1 MLTSYHVVVL
11 ANAASDGT
19 AISPAPAGV
28 RYRAA
33 LERGLFTRFHGG
45 VTSALCVDMRYED
58 PRTQEERR
66 KDLEYEQKHPI
77 YNEKGEK
84 QDPKGQITHG
94 TDPNGDEV
102 AINWELDPLYA
113 NMWKDEARLANFE
126 KAFYDEGGKPNGKG
140 F

>member
-1 MLTSYHVVVL
+1 MI

-19 AISPAPAGV
+19 AIAAAPAGV

-45 VTSALCVDMRYED
+45 VTSALCVDIHYED
-58 PRTQEERR
+58 PRTQDERQ
-66 KDLEYEQKHPI
+66 KDLEYEKKHPI
-77 YNEKGEK
+77 FNDKKEK
-84 QDPKGQITHG
+84 QEPRGHITHG
-94 TDPNGDEV
+94 KAHKGGDEV

-113 NMWKDEARLANFE
+113 NWWKDEPRLANFE
-126 KAFYDEGGKPNGKG
+126 TAFYEEGGKPNGKG